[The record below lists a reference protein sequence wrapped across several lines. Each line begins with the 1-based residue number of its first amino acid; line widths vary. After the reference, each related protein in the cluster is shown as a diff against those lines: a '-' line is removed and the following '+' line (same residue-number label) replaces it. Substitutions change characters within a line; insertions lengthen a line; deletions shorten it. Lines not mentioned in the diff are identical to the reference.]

1 MAGLIRILVLA
12 WVLGIS
18 APSFAQSP
26 REAEELLEAWDMPA
40 ASKMIEALEAASPE
54 SIEVLYLRARLDFME
69 GRYEQSIQ
77 RIDQALAQSP
87 LAELQHFRE
96 LVSATHNVTKN
107 YKKVR
112 SPKGYFEIA
121 VEPGK
126 DEVLLPFAFEAL
138 DKAYEELGRDLGHFP
153 PVPVRVEVYPRTST
167 LAEVS
172 TLTDAEIRTSGTIA
186 LCKYNRLM
194 ITSPKALMR
203 GYGWVDTVVHE
214 YVHYVVNQKTGS
226 RVPIWMHEGLAKFL
240 ERRWRGPD
248 EFRLPP
254 SSEKL
259 LQERV
264 AKKDFISFEQMHPS
278 MAKLPSQE
286 DAAMAFAEV
295 YTAMEFLRERVGADA
310 FRQMLDEIVGGVE
323 AQRAFA
329 KVLGMPFSQFEREW
343 RESLK
348 TRKPSSYPED
358 TGFEDR
364 LVFKDTAPTTEL
376 GSMPQPKARD
386 HMHLGE
392 MMQARERWDAAIVQY
407 RKAEQIAGQGNP
419 VLQTRL
425 AQSFLALGKA
435 EDAYESLAPTVQN
448 FPGYVTTW
456 IMLGKAAAALGKW
469 PEAREFLI
477 EAARINPFDPEVHSE
492 LARVYRQL
500 GMNDKAE
507 ESARFE
513 ALVKAGP

>member
-1 MAGLIRILVLA
+1 MRRLTYILVL
-12 WVLGIS
+12 VLALCSTS
-18 APSFAQSP
+18 AFAQTP
-26 REAEELLEAWDMPA
+26 MDADALLDAWDIPAATALIDQLEA
-40 ASKMIEALEAASPE
+40 KSPD
-54 SIEVLYLRARLDFME
+54 SLDVLYLRARLDFFE
-69 GRYEQSIQ
+69 GRYAQAVQ
-77 RIDQALAQSP
+77 RLDQAIAQAP
-87 LAELQHFRE
+87 RADFQQMRE
-96 LVSATHNVTKN
+96 LVAATHKVTEN
-107 YKKVR
+107 YKRFR

-138 DKAYEELGRDLGHFP
+138 DIAYEEFAKELGYAP
-153 PVPVRVEVYPRTST
+153 PTPVRVEVYPRTST
-167 LAEVS
+167 LADVS
-172 TLTDAEIRTSGTIA
+172 ILTEQEIRTSGTIA

-203 GYGWVDTVVHE
+203 GYEWVDTLIHE

-248 EFRLPP
+248 AHRLAP
-254 SSEKL
+254 STEKL

-264 AKKDFISFEQMHPS
+264 AKNDLITFEQMHPS

-286 DAAMAFAEV
+286 DAAVAFAEV
-295 YTAMEFLRERVGADA
+295 YTAMEYLRNAAGPDA
-310 FRQMLDEIVGGVE
+310 FRQMLDLIVGGMD

-329 KVLGMPFSQFEREW
+329 KVLNTTFPGFERDW
-343 RESLK
+343 RKSLHE
-348 TRKPSSYPED
+348 RAPSSYPED
-358 TGFEDR
+358 AGFEDR
-364 LVFKDTAPTTEL
+364 LVFKDTAPKTEL
-376 GSMPQPKARD
+376 NEIPQPKARD

-392 MMQARERWDAAIVQY
+392 MLQARDRFDAAIVQY
-407 RKAEQIAGQGNP
+407 HKAEAIAGQHNP
-419 VLQTRL
+419 VLQTRI
-425 AQSFLALGKA
+425 AQSFIALGKPQNA
-435 EDAYESLAPTVQN
+435 YDALTPIIRN

-469 PEAREFLI
+469 QEAKEFLV
-477 EAARINPFDPEVHSE
+477 EAARINPYDPDVHAE

-507 ESARFE
+507 EAARFE
-513 ALVKAGP
+513 ALVKGGS